1 MTLRAL
7 SVTSR
12 RRGYD
17 SDDDYTASRNA
28 RQPINRQADQANN
41 PAAVG
46 APPTNRQVRNDAW
59 STRMREKVMSL
70 TVVVNFCFSYGFM
83 VAPQSWFS
91 NWISFLLLVHQ
102 IPTIANWSNCS
113 CCLLNSMGWILQSSL
128 TILQSQG
135 DLLSKTR
142 HPLSRT
148 SPTGAL
154 SCNHMPVSF
163 CELKYNCVLEVL

>member
-1 MTLRAL
+1 MTLRAV

-46 APPTNRQVRNDAW
+46 APPTNRQIRNDAW

-70 TVVVNFCFSYGFM
+70 TVVIILVSLM
-83 VAPQSWFS
+83 VSWLHRS
-91 NWISFLLLVHQ
+91 L
-102 IPTIANWSNCS
+102 
-113 CCLLNSMGWILQSSL
+113 GGSL
-128 TILQSQG
+128 TGS
-135 DLLSKTR
+135 
-142 HPLSRT
+142 HF
-148 SPTGAL
+148 
-154 SCNHMPVSF
+154 F
-163 CELKYNCVLEVL
+163 C

>member
-1 MTLRAL
+1 MTLRAV

-59 STRMREKVMSL
+59 STRMREKVMS
-70 TVVVNFCFSYGFM
+70 
-83 VAPQSWFS
+83 
-91 NWISFLLLVHQ
+91 WISFLLLVHQ
-102 IPTIANWSNCS
+102 IPTMA
-113 CCLLNSMGWILQSSL
+113 
-128 TILQSQG
+128 
-135 DLLSKTR
+135 
-142 HPLSRT
+142 
-148 SPTGAL
+148 
-154 SCNHMPVSF
+154 F
-163 CELKYNCVLEVL
+163 